1 MNVRKML
8 VAVDYSPCSKNA
20 VEYALFLAAKF
31 GARVDLVHAWDRPYY
46 AREHEIVLGKDSEN
60 PKTLTQVL
68 EETALDEMKAFL
80 ATIDVPEGVEVHH
93 RVCSGHV
100 ATVVI
105 ELAGKEGY
113 DVLVTGTHGRTGF
126 KHMLLG
132 SVAERLVRL
141 SPVPVMTVPPPAS
154 EKAS

>member
-20 VEYALFLAAKF
+20 VEYAVFLASKF
-31 GARVDLVHAWDRPYY
+31 GARVDLIHAWDRPYY
-46 AREHEIVLGKDSEN
+46 AREHEIVLGKDTGS

-68 EETALDEMKAFL
+68 EDTALEEMKAFM
-80 ATIDVPEGVEVHH
+80 ASIEVPEGVEVHH

-100 ATVVI
+100 ATVVL
-105 ELAGKEGY
+105 EVVGKDGY

-141 SPVPVMTVPPPAS
+141 SPIPVITVPPPDAQ
-154 EKAS
+154 KAS